1 VPVVECSCGMVMS
14 HSVSQPRTNCIRCG
28 SDAIRELDLGRA
40 ALVSNQSPQGMLA
53 VGGADRQDSMP
64 PVTAETAVFD
74 VVVGSSPSVA
84 REVLMNRD
92 LNN

>member
-1 VPVVECSCGMVMS
+1 VPVVECTCGMVMS

-28 SDAIRELDLGRA
+28 SDAIRELDLGSA
-40 ALVSNQSPQGMLA
+40 ALVSNPSPQRM
-53 VGGADRQDSMP
+53 VRPDGAGRQVSMP
-64 PVTAETAVFD
+64 AITAESAVLD

-84 REVLMNRD
+84 REVLMNRE